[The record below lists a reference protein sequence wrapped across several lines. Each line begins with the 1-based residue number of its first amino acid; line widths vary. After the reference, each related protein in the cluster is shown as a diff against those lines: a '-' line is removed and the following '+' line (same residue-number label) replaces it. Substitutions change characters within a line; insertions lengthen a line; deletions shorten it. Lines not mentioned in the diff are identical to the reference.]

1 MHKIQC
7 KATTRKETLRLFLIL
22 LCMLSKRSSVW
33 VHPGPVCVVTKP
45 AGLPQTELL
54 QWNVVCSQKLLAN
67 VLFLFDKIK
76 LIWIKYPGTRQ
87 LAQWVRC
94 LLLKWRPCKKPCLMV
109 CLHTETGALM
119 GGDCVETGGSLGQAG
134 CQPLAGSLRD
144 IVTHWM
150 KDTAEIDR
158 VRQLKSP
165 LASMRA
171 RIHAHIHMY
180 IHTHTYIHVHS
191 THKDTLSIMFYSFIF
206 LSFKVTQ
213 RRRPK
218 S

>member
-7 KATTRKETLRLFLIL
+7 KATTRKETLRLFRIL
-22 LCMLSKRSSVW
+22 LCMFSKRSSVW

-45 AGLPQTELL
+45 AGLTLTELL

-94 LLLKWRPCKKPCLMV
+94 LLLKWRPCKQPCLMV
-109 CLHTETGALM
+109 CLHTETGHWWE
-119 GGDCVETGGSLGQAG
+119 GTVWRQEDHWGK
-134 CQPLAGSLRD
+134 LA
-144 IVTHWM
+144 
-150 KDTAEIDR
+150 A
-158 VRQLKSP
+158 SP
-165 LASMRA
+165 LQVHWEILSLTEW
-171 RIHAHIHMY
+171 RIRPRLIEWDNWSHPWPPCMHADTCPHTY
-180 IHTHTYIHVHS
+180 VHTHTYIHVHN